1 MTRHLLADLPF
12 QAALLDADDVPAEA
26 ANMIPID
33 ADATSEASGAE
44 SDASGGAGSTG
55 ALDKTDEDFTREG
68 AKATGF
74 MGKNSDVTWI
84 QRLRHENKQ
93 SDLSAASLPEHRRT
107 SQCSYPSPRPS
118 ASLADLPFR

>member
-1 MTRHLLADLPF
+1 M
-12 QAALLDADDVPAEA
+12 LDADDVPTEA
-26 ANMIPID
+26 ATVAPLDND
-33 ADATSEASGAE
+33 NASEASGAE

-55 ALDKTDEDFTREG
+55 ALDKTDEDFTRDG

-93 SDLSAASLPEHRRT
+93 TDSSAAATRQDQRAAHGSSSEPTISRSFADISSLNRR
-107 SQCSYPSPRPS
+107 
-118 ASLADLPFR
+118 